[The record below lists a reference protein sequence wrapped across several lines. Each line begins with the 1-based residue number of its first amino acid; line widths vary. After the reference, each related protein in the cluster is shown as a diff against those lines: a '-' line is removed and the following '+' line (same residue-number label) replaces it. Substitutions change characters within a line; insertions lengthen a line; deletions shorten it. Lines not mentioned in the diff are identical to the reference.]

1 MTKTSG
7 SRSDG
12 RKRTRAP
19 GETVLAW
26 MERWTSLV
34 NVKETKIVEK
44 QNGTSVANMM
54 MMLPV
59 MGPSCLACAAK
70 TINIQN
76 KKGHEKLS
84 MEEEAKKSSSKKERT
99 SDQGRGGV
107 GCSCH

>member
-7 SRSDG
+7 SRSEG

-54 MMLPV
+54 MLV
-59 MGPSCLACAAK
+59 MGPFGLACAAK